1 MFGYIRNSFYL
12 CKVNETGG
20 RERSESIL
28 QPTYY
33 RNIKQNV

>member
-20 RERSESIL
+20 RKRLELYSTL
-28 QPTYY
+28 PTTV
-33 RNIKQNV
+33 I